1 MKNSDFFAYW
11 SSGNCQSVVNHFFT
25 FMFVVFRYPQLE
37 EHLLQSLE
45 AGYGLPILAPY
56 NKNYYIYYLQQVFA
70 LFPREVS
77 RWAMATSNLL
87 KVEHRVGVED
97 WSSEKVLCLLAYS
110 QVAPFVNEQP

>member
-1 MKNSDFFAYW
+1 MCNTVLTFACW
-11 SSGNCQSVVNHFFT
+11 SSGKFQLTILFI
-25 FMFVVFRYPQLE
+25 FMLVVFRYPHLE

-45 AGYGLPILAPY
+45 AGCRLPILAPY
-56 NKNYYIYYLQQVFA
+56 NKNYYINYLQQVFA

-77 RWAMATSNLL
+77 KWALATSNLL

-97 WSSEKVLCLLAYS
+97 WSAEKVLCLLAYS